1 MVKQGKFSRVSSQK
15 QLKNRIK
22 QKKQGN
28 RRTIADEKLEEFVLV
43 RYGLTLKKN
52 LNKLSQET
60 MQRFLMIWIET
71 GQTIESPKWSIQ
83 QLMKTTLQRVNIRVP
98 WQFFKEMAEN
108 WGVVQHFIVKELP
121 AVPLAQRL
129 LVTDELDKVGI
140 QKLISEQLAVNF
152 FIDTFQEDAKRLA
165 GVTTEQIQQLQ
176 SSFLI
181 DDQIDWQKV
190 QTIFDPLGYVRNTN
204 DDVSTQEWLKQLAQS

>member
-71 GQTIESPKWSIQ
+71 GQTIESTKWSIQ
-83 QLMKTTLQRVNIRVP
+83 QLTKTTLQRVNIRVP

-152 FIDTFQEDAKRLA
+152 FIDTFQDDAKRLA
-165 GVTTEQIQQLQ
+165 CVTTEQIQQLQ
-176 SSFLI
+176 LSFLI